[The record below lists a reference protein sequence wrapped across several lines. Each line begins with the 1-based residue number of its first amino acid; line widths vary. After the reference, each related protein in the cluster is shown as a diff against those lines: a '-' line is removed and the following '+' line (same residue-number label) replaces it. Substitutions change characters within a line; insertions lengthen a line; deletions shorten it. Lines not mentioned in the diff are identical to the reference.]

1 MLFLRIA
8 LGIAIAAAIAATAIV
23 WVQVKPNVQAIIEKR
38 NDFEKQANT
47 ERSAKTKAL
56 KDLSDT
62 KTKLG
67 ATETELAATKKAR
80 TEAEEAANK
89 AENRSKDLTTQLTRA
104 QEDVKTKAQELSSW
118 TATGLT
124 PDQVKSTVAE
134 LKSVRDNSAALEAE
148 KKVLLRQNS
157 QLESELD
164 RYRGTNDVEV
174 VLKPGTKG
182 KILVVDPKW
191 DFVVLDI
198 GANQELKPNGVLVVS
213 RGGKLIGK
221 VKVTSVQQ
229 DRSIANVVPGWKLQE
244 LLEGDVVFY

>member
-8 LGIAIAAAIAATAIV
+8 LGIAIAAAIAAAAIV
-23 WVQVKPNVQAIIEKR
+23 WVQVKPNVEAIIEKR
-38 NDFEKQANT
+38 NDFEKQANF

-56 KDLSDT
+56 AELKDT

-67 ATETELAATKKAR
+67 ATETELASTKKAR
-80 TEAEEAANK
+80 TDAEEAATK
-89 AENRSKDLTTQLTRA
+89 ADNRAKDLTAQLTRA
-104 QEDVKTKAQELSSW
+104 QDDNKSKSQELSSW

-134 LKSVRDNSAALEAE
+134 LKSIRDASASLEAE

-157 QLESELD
+157 QLETELD

-182 KILVVDPKW
+182 RILVVDPKW

-198 GANQELKPNGVLVVS
+198 GGNQELKPNGVLVVS
-213 RGGKLIGK
+213 RDGKLIGK
-221 VKVTSVQQ
+221 VKITTVQQ
-229 DRSIANVVPGWKLQE
+229 DRSIANVLPGWKLQE